1 MEIGMFF
8 IIYLFFLPDKNK
20 EKFMK
25 YCKKAILP
33 QPTKILQGEDS
44 YWLI

>member
-8 IIYLFFLPDKNK
+8 TINTFLPDKNK
-20 EKFMK
+20 EKFIK

-33 QPTKILQGEDS
+33 QPTKILQEEGS